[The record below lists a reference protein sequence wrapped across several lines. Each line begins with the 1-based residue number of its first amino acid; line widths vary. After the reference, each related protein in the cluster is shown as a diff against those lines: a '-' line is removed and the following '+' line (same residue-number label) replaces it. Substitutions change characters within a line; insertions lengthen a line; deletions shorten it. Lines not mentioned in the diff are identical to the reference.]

1 MVRRGTTLMD
11 IGAELRA
18 AREAKGLSLGSLA
31 QRTRVQPRTLAAIE
45 INDIA
50 AIPPRPFGRGFVRAY
65 AQEVSLDPEQTVQN
79 YFSQFPATQE
89 PAAQAPRLR
98 SRPEPDIEPP
108 SHWAGLGTA
117 IVILMAVVGVAV
129 AVGRRNDA
137 ATTATAR
144 VDSVNPAVVGT
155 SGGGAAADR
164 GGPAAP
170 PAAVTAAIQAAA
182 QPAAPPLRLSF
193 AVTREC
199 WVAATADGER
209 TIYRIVQPGEKLTV
223 DAKRE
228 IDARF
233 GDAGAVAW
241 TINGKP
247 GATLGAAGAV
257 RNMRCRLPNGDCQLN

>member
-1 MVRRGTTLMD
+1 MRGTTLMD

-45 INDIA
+45 INDLA

-65 AQEVSLDPEQTVQN
+65 AQEVNLDPEQTVQN
-79 YFSQFPATQE
+79 YFSQFPSLQE
-89 PAAQAPRLR
+89 PPAQPPRLR
-98 SRPEPDIEPP
+98 TRLEPDIEPP
-108 SHWAGLGTA
+108 SHWTGLGTA
-117 IVILMAVVGVAV
+117 ILILMAVVAVAV
-129 AVGRRNDA
+129 AVGRRNDTASNATNA
-137 ATTATAR
+137 AA
-144 VDSVNPAVVGT
+144 SGNPAAIGT
-155 SGGGAAADR
+155 SGSTTAER
-164 GGPAAP
+164 RTPVAP
-170 PAAVTAAIQAAA
+170 PPAVTEAIQSAA

-209 TIYRIVQPGEKLTV
+209 AIYRIVQPGEKLTV

-247 GATLGAAGAV
+247 GASLGDAGAV
-257 RNMRCRLPNGDCQLN
+257 RNVRCQNGDCKLN

>member
-1 MVRRGTTLMD
+1 MD

-45 INDIA
+45 INDLA

-65 AQEVSLDPEQTVQN
+65 AQEVNLDPEQTVQN
-79 YFSQFPATQE
+79 YFSQFPSLQE
-89 PAAQAPRLR
+89 PPEQPPRLR
-98 SRPEPDIEPP
+98 PRLEPDIEPP
-108 SHWAGLGTA
+108 SHWTGLGTA
-117 IVILMAVVGVAV
+117 ILILMAVVTVAV
-129 AVGRRNDA
+129 AVGRRTDTASNATSPA
-137 ATTATAR
+137 AS
-144 VDSVNPAVVGT
+144 DNPAAIGT
-155 SGGGAAADR
+155 SGSTTADR
-164 GGPAAP
+164 RTSVAP
-170 PAAVTAAIQAAA
+170 SPAVTEAIQSAA

-199 WVAATADGER
+199 WVAATADGAR

-228 IDARF
+228 IEARF

-247 GATLGAAGAV
+247 GASLGAAGAV
-257 RNMRCRLPNGDCQLN
+257 RNVHCQNGDCKLN